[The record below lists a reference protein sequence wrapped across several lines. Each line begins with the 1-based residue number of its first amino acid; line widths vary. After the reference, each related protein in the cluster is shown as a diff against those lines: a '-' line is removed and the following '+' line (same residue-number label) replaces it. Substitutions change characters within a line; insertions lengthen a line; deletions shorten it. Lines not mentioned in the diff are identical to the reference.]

1 MRHCIAVMVAAMM
14 TITLCAG
21 SAAAQQ
27 HITVD
32 FTTGQLWHQYGDGQ
46 SDVYQIVLPTTT
58 AQATMRV
65 AQRPVIGQFDRAEY
79 KPSWG
84 PTPNMRR
91 RDPSLP
97 AVVRYGHPRHA
108 LGIYRL
114 RIAWQNSGNHEFW
127 QYVRIHGGA
136 KEEDLNQAKSSGCIR
151 MLDPDILRLVAN
163 IQAAQAA
170 GETEVIV
177 IFVHLPAEDLLTS

>member
-1 MRHCIAVMVAAMM
+1 MRHCIAAMFVVVIS
-14 TITLCAG
+14 ITLCAG

-32 FTTGQLWHQYGDGQ
+32 FTTGQLWHQHGDGQ
-46 SDVYQIVLPTTT
+46 SDVYQVVLPKTT

-65 AQRPVIGQFDRAEY
+65 AQRPVIGQFDRADY
-79 KPSWG
+79 KPTWG

-127 QYVRIHGGA
+127 RYVRIHGGA

-151 MLDPDILRLVAN
+151 MLNPDIQRLVAN

-177 IFVHLPAEDLLTS
+177 VFVHLSAENLPTS